1 MFGNVSSSLTDHIE
15 LINNKTKLT
24 LFFLCYD
31 QLHQIPLYQSLG
43 TVTSHDRGDRCTQ
56 TNLKNRFVIYYKDPI
71 VKHAYFVIC
80 GNLGAGS

>member
-1 MFGNVSSSLTDHIE
+1 MFGNFSSSLTEHIE

-24 LFFLCYD
+24 LFFLW
-31 QLHQIPLYQSLG
+31 HQIPLYQSLG

-56 TNLKNRFVIYYKDPI
+56 TTLKNRFVIYYKDPI

-80 GNLGAGS
+80 GNVGAGC